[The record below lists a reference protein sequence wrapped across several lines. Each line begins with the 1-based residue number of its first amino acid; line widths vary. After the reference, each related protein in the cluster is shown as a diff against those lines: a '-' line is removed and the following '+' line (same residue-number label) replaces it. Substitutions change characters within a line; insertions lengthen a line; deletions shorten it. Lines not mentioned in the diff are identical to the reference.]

1 MRTVLTLLM
10 LLLVGSASA
19 QISNPQEGAK
29 PDSVAIE
36 VVKVDSVAMV
46 ATTKQ
51 DSVAVATAKPDSVV
65 VTPAQSEVAPT
76 ETKKEGDEVVD
87 ESIVT
92 TRATVKIQA
101 HGDAD
106 LIIKQAL
113 YNGSKKVNAY
123 RIMIYV
129 GNSPS
134 ARGEAGA
141 ARGRYMKLF
150 PGSPTYMFYENPYFK
165 VTTGNYLTKEEAQM
179 KLERVRKYFE
189 KAFIVHEMV
198 SVYEFAK

>member
-10 LLLVGSASA
+10 LLFAISASA
-19 QISNPQEGAK
+19 QTLSPQEELSK
-29 PDSVAIE
+29 PDSVA
-36 VVKVDSVAMV
+36 VAAKADSVAV

-51 DSVAVATAKPDSVV
+51 DSVTVATTKQDSVVVATAKPEAS
-65 VTPAQSEVAPT
+65 TTEAPKEGGEEVAEPVVN
-76 ETKKEGDEVVD
+76 TK
-87 ESIVT
+87 
-92 TRATVKIQA
+92 ATIQIHA

-106 LIIKQAL
+106 AIIKNTL
-113 YNGSKKVNAY
+113 YSGSKKVKAY

-141 ARGRYMKLF
+141 ARSQFMKLF
-150 PGSPTYMFYENPYFK
+150 PGHPTYMFYENPYFK
-165 VTTGNYLTKEEAQM
+165 VTVGNYFTIEEAQM

-189 KAFIVHEMV
+189 KAFIVHETV